1 MAGSELF
8 SVSGSS
14 SLLLKQ
20 LKVQV
25 LHYISIFSCM
35 EGEIKVTNTNL
46 SRKLKPV
53 GIIGRKEHTSLC
65 RSIVETFIY
74 KTDFTN
80 TEMYLQ
86 IRIPRMELMP
96 TASRY
101 LLELKSFK
109 KLSLKFYFSRY
120 LFFKKLKRLQ
130 ILCDFQKYL

>member
-1 MAGSELF
+1 
-8 SVSGSS
+8 
-14 SLLLKQ
+14 
-20 LKVQV
+20 
-25 LHYISIFSCM
+25 M

-86 IRIPRMELMP
+86 KMDNGQLKQKGKCFNTHLNITKMIKKSKVVFELSVICSCGRSVGRK
-96 TASRY
+96 SRVI
-101 LLELKSFK
+101 EVFH
-109 KLSLKFYFSRY
+109 R
-120 LFFKKLKRLQ
+120 Q
-130 ILCDFQKYL
+130 IQ